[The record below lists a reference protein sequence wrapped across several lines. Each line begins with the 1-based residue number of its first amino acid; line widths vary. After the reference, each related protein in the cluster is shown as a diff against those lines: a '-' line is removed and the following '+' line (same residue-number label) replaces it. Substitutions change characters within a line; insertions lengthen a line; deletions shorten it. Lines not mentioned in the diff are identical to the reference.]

1 MNVAYLVDCGLFI
14 MSLHCPA
21 LIFFLLPTQQIK
33 KAGGANEEDEDVEY
47 WTESS
52 EKDADEEHGNQT
64 DAKSGNGK

>member
-1 MNVAYLVDCGLFI
+1 MWFIHNVITLSCTN
-14 MSLHCPA
+14 
-21 LIFFLLPTQQIK
+21 FFFVANKQIK

>member
-1 MNVAYLVDCGLFI
+1 M
-14 MSLHCPA
+14 
-21 LIFFLLPTQQIK
+21 LPTQQIK
-33 KAGGANEEDEDVEY
+33 KAGGANEDDEDVEY

>member
-1 MNVAYLVDCGLFI
+1 MWLIHNVITLSCTN
-14 MSLHCPA
+14 
-21 LIFFLLPTQQIK
+21 FFLLPTQQIK
-33 KAGGANEEDEDVEY
+33 KAGSANEDDEDVEY

>member
-1 MNVAYLVDCGLFI
+1 M
-14 MSLHCPA
+14 
-21 LIFFLLPTQQIK
+21 LPTQQIK